1 MSSVVPTGA
10 VAGVGARRLPT
21 PRDAPAGRRSVLVRS
36 GKRAGRGS
44 KFSRESLIV
53 TSEKKRDKAYG
64 YAYGY
69 AYGWDYGHDYGDPDW
84 GHVTGVMSNPE
95 TRAEVFVARP
105 QDVDSPYRQAEAV
118 VAAEP
123 LPEEEDPAAAG
134 LRRPPSRPG
143 FRDARRAREAPCP
156 RADPAPS
163 PAPRPAAAAPRPPSP
178 REMARR
184 LNSADAKTQTGS
196 FTYRSRPDGT
206 LSKTAEFRAPP
217 IGAGAGSYGGAGRFD
232 SGFFSTLTTLTN
244 AFPLWVLAGA
254 ALGMTA
260 PSTVTWFKGEM
271 ITNALAFTMLG
282 MGLTLELDDFFDAVR
297 RPKQVALGVALQY
310 TIMPT
315 LGFLIGKAFPV
326 HPSVAVG
333 LILVGCCPG
342 GTASNVVTYLGKANV
357 ALSVVLT
364 TASTFLASF
373 MTPLMTKTLAGT
385 IVPVD
390 AAGLARSTAS
400 VVLLPVLGGLLMKR
414 FAPSLVRVLA
424 PFCPLVAVV
433 TVALICASIIGS
445 SSAAIVAAG
454 PALLG
459 AVATLHSLGFAAGYF
474 ASKGLGFAEKDRRT
488 VSIEVGMQ
496 NSALGVVLATAHFA
510 DPLVAVPCAISATV
524 HSCVGSLVA
533 GAWRLRDEKKT
544 R

>member
-1 MSSVVPTGA
+1 MSSAVPIGA

-21 PRDAPAGRRSVLVRS
+21 HREAWAERRSVVVRS

-53 TSEKKRDKAYG
+53 TAEHKREKAYG
-64 YAYGY
+64 YAYGF

-84 GHVTGVMSNPE
+84 GHVTGVLSTPE
-95 TRAEVFVARP
+95 ARAEVFVARP
-105 QDVDSPYRQAEAV
+105 EDVDSPSRQV
-118 VAAEP
+118 DSFVAAEETPLEEEASAASEPPAPAKPLAPVQP
-123 LPEEEDPAAAG
+123 LP
-134 LRRPPSRPG
+134 PPPT
-143 FRDARRAREAPCP
+143 
-156 RADPAPS
+156 
-163 PAPRPAAAAPRPPSP
+163 PRPAAAAPRPPSP
-178 REMARR
+178 REVARQ
-184 LNSADAKTQTGS
+184 LNSADAKTPTGS

-217 IGAGAGSYGGAGRFD
+217 SGAGAASYGGAFFD
-232 SGFFSTLTTLTN
+232 SLTTLTN

-254 ALGMTA
+254 VIGVTHP
-260 PSTVTWFKGEM
+260 PSVTWFKGEM
-271 ITNALAFTMLG
+271 ITRALACTMLG
-282 MGLTLELDDFFDAVR
+282 MGLTLELDDFFDALR
-297 RPKQVALGVALQY
+297 RPKQVALGVLLQY

-315 LGFLIGKAFPV
+315 LGLVIGNVFPV

-373 MTPLMTKTLAGT
+373 ATPLMTERLAGT

-390 AAGLARSTAS
+390 AAGLAKSTAS
-400 VVLLPVLGGLLMKR
+400 VVLLPIVLGLLLKR
-414 FAPSLVRVLA
+414 FTPSLVKAAA

-433 TVALICASIIGS
+433 TVALICASVIGS
-445 SSAAIVAAG
+445 SAAAIIAAG
-454 PALLG
+454 PALLL
-459 AVATLHSLGFAAGYF
+459 AVATLHTVGFALGYF
-474 ASKGLGFAEKDRRT
+474 ASRGLGFAEKDSRT

-524 HSCVGSLVA
+524 HSCVGSLIA
-533 GAWRLRDEKKT
+533 GAWRLKDEKKT